1 MYSREEETR
10 AERNCQHSMRDRH
23 VLRRQKDF
31 DAVYNRGKSAASRY
45 VVLFYAKNRLD
56 YSRVSFLASKKV
68 GNSVKRHRAARL
80 MREAF
85 RLSGQVIRPG
95 YDLVIVARNT
105 ITDAGCDDVMQSLVA
120 VLKKTRGVLM

>member
-1 MYSREEETR
+1 MHE
-10 AERNCQHSMRDRH
+10 RH
-23 VLRRQKDF
+23 VLSRQKDF
-31 DAVYNRGKSAASRY
+31 DAVYNKGTSAASRY
-45 VVLFYAKNRLD
+45 IVLFYAKNRLG

-68 GNSVKRHRAARL
+68 GNSVMRHRATRL
-80 MREAF
+80 MRESL

-105 ITDAGCDDVMQSLVA
+105 ITEAKCDDVMRSLLA

>member
-1 MYSREEETR
+1 
-10 AERNCQHSMRDRH
+10 MRKRH
-23 VLRRQKDF
+23 VLSRQKDF
-31 DAVYNRGKSAASRY
+31 DAVYSKGSSAASKY
-45 VVLFYAKNRLD
+45 VVVFYAKNRLE

-80 MREAF
+80 MREAL

-105 ITDAGCDDVMQSLVA
+105 ITDAKCDDVMQSLVT

>member
-1 MYSREEETR
+1 MCE
-10 AERNCQHSMRDRH
+10 RH
-23 VLRRQKDF
+23 VLKRQKDF
-31 DAVYNRGKSAASRY
+31 DAVYNNGRSVASRHI
-45 VVLFYAKNRLD
+45 VLFYARNRLG
-56 YSRVSFLASKKV
+56 YSRISFLASKKV

-105 ITDAGCDDVMQSLVA
+105 ITDVGCDDVMQSLVA

>member
-1 MYSREEETR
+1 
-10 AERNCQHSMRDRH
+10 MRDRH
-23 VLRRQKDF
+23 VLNCQKDF
-31 DAVYNRGKSAASRY
+31 DAVYNKGRSASSKY
-45 VVLFYAKNRLD
+45 VVLFYAKNRLK

-85 RLSGQVIRPG
+85 RLSGQVIKPG
-95 YDLVIVARNT
+95 YDLVIIARNT
-105 ITDAGCDDVMQSLVA
+105 ITDAKCDDVMQSIET